1 MKKLL
6 TIIAGLLLFAT
17 SQGFAQDDQ
26 ITAEELRQYIG
37 EKGVY
42 RTRTSKRV
50 KGTPY
55 LNKDFKMGYIMLT
68 EKSRSEDLPLRL
80 NTYDQEIEFARGEEV
95 FAIPPNRVKG
105 FVIYNEFGN
114 VVFKNGFRSEEHDV
128 NGSTLLRVIHDGQT
142 KLLAHHVTNLQED
155 MASYGMA
162 SQLDEYIDDRH
173 YYLVKPDGT
182 WEEIR
187 LRKRDILRSLE
198 DYKDQIE
205 EFAKRNSLDFGEEP
219 EVATMLKHYDSL
231 IQQNSASNSGSGGG
245 S

>member
-6 TIIAGLLLFAT
+6 TIFVGFLLFAT
-17 SQGFAQDDQ
+17 SQGFAQDNQ

-95 FAIPPNRVKG
+95 FAIPPTG
-105 FVIYNEFGN
+105 
-114 VVFKNGFRSEEHDV
+114 
-128 NGSTLLRVIHDGQT
+128 
-142 KLLAHHVTNLQED
+142 
-155 MASYGMA
+155 
-162 SQLDEYIDDRH
+162 
-173 YYLVKPDGT
+173 
-182 WEEIR
+182 
-187 LRKRDILRSLE
+187 
-198 DYKDQIE
+198 
-205 EFAKRNSLDFGEEP
+205 
-219 EVATMLKHYDSL
+219 
-231 IQQNSASNSGSGGG
+231 
-245 S
+245 